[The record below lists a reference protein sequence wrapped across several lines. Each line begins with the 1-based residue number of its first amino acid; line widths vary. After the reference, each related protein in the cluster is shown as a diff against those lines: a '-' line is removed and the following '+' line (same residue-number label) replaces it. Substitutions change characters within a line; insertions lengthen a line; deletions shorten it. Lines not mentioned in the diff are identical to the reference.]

1 MDREIERENPD
12 WDADVA
18 TCGYHSFMK
27 VVGIKVLKDRLSE
40 YVRLAQAG
48 ETVLVTDRDEVVAE
62 LVPPRPDRARS
73 ISDVALL
80 EDIRRGLVT
89 PATRRGP
96 LTFQRRP
103 IAPTAEVLR
112 QLREDRDAR

>member
-1 MDREIERENPD
+1 MDREIEDGSRRPD
-12 WDADVA
+12 VDVA
-18 TCGYHSFMK
+18 TGGYDVLMK

-40 YVRLAQAG
+40 FIRLAQAG

-62 LVPPRPDRARS
+62 LGPPRPDRARMV
-73 ISDVALL
+73 SDVLLL

-96 LTFQRRP
+96 LSFKRRP
-103 IAPTAEVLR
+103 IAPTAEILR
-112 QLREDRDAR
+112 QLCEDRDAR

>member
-1 MDREIERENPD
+1 MDREIERESSG

-18 TCGYHSFMK
+18 TGGYHSLMK

-40 YVRLAQAG
+40 FVRLAQGG
-48 ETVLVTDRDEVVAE
+48 ETILVTDRDEVVAE
-62 LVPPRPDRARS
+62 LVPPRTDRART
-73 ISDVALL
+73 ISDLALL

-96 LTFQRRP
+96 LTFRRRP
-103 IAPTAEVLR
+103 IAPTAEILR